1 MIEFIN
7 IDSGTSPVT
16 EQFFLVCHSKVMKQ
30 CHGVIRIDTL
40 LVDLNIGNYHLIHLI
55 L

>member
-1 MIEFIN
+1 MIKLIN
-7 IDSGTSPVT
+7 IDSGTSTIT

-30 CHGVIRIDTL
+30 CHGVICIDAL